1 VEGNSLL
8 VNVKA
13 GMHGL
18 NRLIVFD
25 VEGVL
30 VPKRR
35 YLLFEIARKVGLR
48 AFIKMIAVGVLYE
61 VGLLSLESAL
71 RRVFTVL
78 RGLTISN
85 IFQLYKRIPLMPGV
99 EEVFDRLNKA
109 GYKTALIS
117 SGLPALL
124 VKDLA
129 ARLGV
134 DYAFGLELETVND
147 RLTGEIRGEVLKPD
161 GKAIVLKKVLE
172 EEGLSSQDCVVVA
185 DDRNNLPMFRL
196 CTLRV
201 GYNPDFLLSAK
212 SDFVVRNDLSEIL
225 PILTENALQVPS
237 SPFSRR
243 DIIRETIHI
252 GSFLVPFICIY
263 LLESYLVSLLIL
275 LITSLY
281 IVSEVARLQGIN
293 FPVFSTITWK
303 AANKPEFYEFATAP
317 IFFALGIMFSLI
329 LFPAPASY
337 ASIAILTLGDGFA
350 TIFGRKFGSVVFP
363 FNKGKNVEGSVFGFL
378 FASVG
383 AMLFVDPVKALM
395 GAAAGML
402 VECLPLPLSD
412 NLTIPL
418 ASGLVLTLIL

>member
-1 VEGNSLL
+1 L
-8 VNVKA
+8 VNVK
-13 GMHGL
+13 GGVHGL

-35 YLLFEIARKVGLR
+35 YLLFETARKVGLL
-48 AFIKMIAVGVLYE
+48 AFIKIIVVGVLYE

-71 RRVFTVL
+71 RRIFTVL
-78 RGLTISN
+78 RGLTVSDV
-85 IFQLYKRIPLMPGV
+85 FQLYKGIPLMPGA
-99 EEVFDRLNKA
+99 EEVFERLNTA

-129 ARLGV
+129 ARLGAG
-134 DYAFGLELETVND
+134 YAFGLELEIVNG
-147 RLTGEIRGEVLKPD
+147 RLTGEIGGDVLKPD
-161 GKAIVLKKVLE
+161 GKATVLKKILE

-185 DDRNNLPMFRL
+185 DDRNNLPMFHL

-201 GYNPDFLLSAK
+201 GYNPDFLLSVK
-212 SDFVVRNDLSEIL
+212 SDFVVRGDLSEIL
-225 PILTENALQVPS
+225 PILTENVLQVPS
-237 SPFSRR
+237 SPLSRSE
-243 DIIRETIHI
+243 IIRETIHV
-252 GSFLVPFICIY
+252 GGFLVPFICIY

-293 FPVFSTITWK
+293 FPIFSTITWK
-303 AANKPEFYEFATAP
+303 AANKPEYHEFSTAP
-317 IFFALGIMFSLI
+317 ISFALGIMFSLI

-350 TIFGRKFGSVVFP
+350 TIFGRKFGGVTFP

-383 AMLFVDPVKALM
+383 AMVFVDPMKAFT
-395 GAAAGML
+395 GAAVGML

-418 ASGLVLTLIL
+418 ASGLVLTMIP

>member
-1 VEGNSLL
+1 V
-8 VNVKA
+8 
-13 GMHGL
+13 HGS

-35 YLLFEIARKVGLR
+35 YLLFETARKVGLR
-48 AFIKMIAVGVLYE
+48 GFIKIMALGVLYE

-71 RRVFTVL
+71 RRIFTVL
-78 RGLTISN
+78 RGLTISD
-85 IFQLYKRIPLMPGV
+85 IFQLYKGIPFMPGA
-99 EEVFDRLNKA
+99 EEVFKRLNKA

-117 SGLPALL
+117 SGLPTLL

-134 DYAFGLELETVND
+134 DYAFGLELEIVNG
-147 RLTGEIRGEVLKPD
+147 RLTGEILGDVLKPD
-161 GKAIVLKKVLE
+161 GKAIVLEKILE

-196 CTLRV
+196 STLRV
-201 GYNPDFLLSAK
+201 GYNPDFLLSVK
-212 SDFVVRNDLSEIL
+212 SDFVVRGDLSEIL
-225 PILTENALQVPS
+225 PILTRNVLQVPS
-237 SPFSRR
+237 SPLSRSE
-243 DIIRETIHI
+243 IIREAIHLS
-252 GSFLVPFICIY
+252 SFSVPFICIY

-275 LITSLY
+275 LTTSLY
-281 IVSEVARLQGIN
+281 VASEAARLRRIN
-293 FPVFSTITWK
+293 FPIFSTITWK
-303 AANKPEFYEFATAP
+303 AASKPEFYEFATAP

-329 LFPAPASY
+329 LFPAPAGY
-337 ASIAILTLGDGFA
+337 ACVAILTLGDGFA
-350 TIFGRKFGSVVFP
+350 TIFGRKFGSVSFP
-363 FNKGKNVEGSVFGFL
+363 FNKGKNLEGSVFGFL

-383 AMLFVDPVKALM
+383 AMLFVDPVKAFT
-395 GAAAGML
+395 GAAIGML

-418 ASGLVLTLIL
+418 ASGLVLTVIP

>member
-1 VEGNSLL
+1 L

-13 GMHGL
+13 GVRGL

-35 YLLFEIARKVGLR
+35 YLLFEAARKVGLLG
-48 AFIKMIAVGVLYE
+48 FIKIIALGVLYE
-61 VGLLSLESAL
+61 VGLLSIESAL
-71 RRVFTVL
+71 RRIFTVL
-78 RGLTISN
+78 RGLTISD
-85 IFQLYKRIPLMPGV
+85 IFQLYKEIPLMPGA
-99 EEVFDRLNKA
+99 EEVFERLNKA
-109 GYKTALIS
+109 GYKAALIS
-117 SGLPALL
+117 SGLPTLL

-134 DYAFGLELETVND
+134 DYAFGLEIETVD
-147 RLTGEIRGEVLKPD
+147 GRLTGEILGDVLKPD
-161 GKAIVLKKVLE
+161 GKAIVLEEILE
-172 EEGLSSQDCVVVA
+172 EEGLSPQDCVVVA

-196 CTLRV
+196 CKLRV
-201 GYNPDFLLSAK
+201 GYNPDFLLSVK
-212 SDFVVRNDLSEIL
+212 SDFVVRGDLSEIL
-225 PILTENALQVPS
+225 PILTENVSQVPS
-237 SPFSRR
+237 SPLSRSE
-243 DIIRETIHI
+243 IIREAIHVS
-252 GSFLVPFICIY
+252 SFSVPFICIY
-263 LLESYLVSLLIL
+263 LLESHLVSLLIL

-281 IVSEVARLQGIN
+281 TVSEVARLQGIH
-293 FPVFSTITWK
+293 FPILSTITWK

-329 LFPAPASY
+329 LLPTPASY
-337 ASIAILTLGDGFA
+337 ASIAVLTLGDGFA

-383 AMLFVDPVKALM
+383 AMLFVNPVKALV
-395 GAAAGML
+395 GAAIGML

-412 NLTIPL
+412 NLTIPF
-418 ASGLVLTLIL
+418 ASGLVLTTIP